1 MVWLEKTYFWQLKY
15 CLVALTRVGVP
26 PHWAAL
32 WVPCGCIC
40 TTTCI
45 TLYTLHYA
53 SLCTV
58 HLSVHCA
65 VHHCVHCALCITVH
79 CVQNCV
85 LATLSAPWRKKLT
98 HSLGTCA
105 APLYAPSLLL
115 LLQFHGFQREVW
127 LDWPTMLRLLSKLC
141 TYLLQGCCFERNH
154 AWSGLS
160 DKWVTDG
167 QRVEL
172 GMTAATIN
180 WTHNWPPWATL
191 CTTGA
196 KSLKTSANNFGQ
208 QSKLILHSILSI
220 WIILGE
226 LCHELWLMIDLL
238 SDSEQTFA
246 CFLLTKKEEE
256 QYSLCPW
263 NILSISALS
272 TSRR

>member
-1 MVWLEKTYFWQLKY
+1 MLLGKYWQMPLY
-15 CLVALTRVGVP
+15 GLIGENLFLAAEILSCCPYTGCVP

-85 LATLSAPWRKKLT
+85 LATLSAPRRKKLT
-98 HSLGTCA
+98 HSLATCA

-127 LDWPTMLRLLSKLC
+127 LDWPYHVAFAQQT
-141 TYLLQGCCFERNH
+141 TYFLQGCCLRGITLDLVCLINE
-154 AWSGLS
+154 WQMGKELS
-160 DKWVTDG
+160 
-167 QRVEL
+167 
-172 GMTAATIN
+172 
-180 WTHNWPPWATL
+180 
-191 CTTGA
+191 
-196 KSLKTSANNFGQ
+196 
-208 QSKLILHSILSI
+208 
-220 WIILGE
+220 
-226 LCHELWLMIDLL
+226 
-238 SDSEQTFA
+238 
-246 CFLLTKKEEE
+246 
-256 QYSLCPW
+256 
-263 NILSISALS
+263 
-272 TSRR
+272 

>member
-1 MVWLEKTYFWQLKY
+1 MLLGKYWQMPLY
-15 CLVALTRVGVP
+15 GLIGENLFLAAEILSCCPYTGCVP

-45 TLYTLHYA
+45 TLYTLH
-53 SLCTV
+53 CTM
-58 HLSVHCA
+58 
-65 VHHCVHCALCITVH
+65 HHSALCITLH
-79 CVQNCV
+79 CASLCSVQNCV
-85 LATLSAPWRKKLT
+85 LATLSAPQRKKPT
-98 HSLGTCA
+98 HSLATCA

-127 LDWPTMLRLLSKLC
+127 LDWPTMLRLLSKLN
-141 TYLLQGCCFERNH
+141 TYFLQGCCFERNH

-172 GMTAATIN
+172 GMTAVTIN

-196 KSLKTSANNFGQ
+196 KSLKTSTNNFGQ
-208 QSKLILHSILSI
+208 KSKLILHSILLM
-220 WIILGE
+220 WIILG
-226 LCHELWLMIDLL
+226 
-238 SDSEQTFA
+238 
-246 CFLLTKKEEE
+246 
-256 QYSLCPW
+256 
-263 NILSISALS
+263 
-272 TSRR
+272 